1 MGLMPRHQARGERR
15 VAQLLDA
22 AAEVFAESGY
32 EATTTNAI
40 AARAGASPGTL
51 YQFFPN
57 KEAIADA
64 LAERYL
70 RQLGEIFAPDISQLP
85 APALADHLVDPL
97 MAFSIANP
105 GFTALFVGPAAPGKL
120 APSAEYVFKAVLNQ
134 VGELLESFAPQIPGA
149 QRARSAQV
157 AVQVIKGILP
167 LVLAT
172 SGAERTAMIGELKRL
187 MAAYLGSLPR
197 ETA

>member
-1 MGLMPRHQARGERR
+1 MGLTSRRQARGERR

-22 AAEVFAESGY
+22 AADVFAESGY

-57 KEAIADA
+57 KEAMADA

-70 RQLGEIFAPDISQLP
+70 RQLGEIFAPDISQLS

-97 MAFSIANP
+97 MEFSIANP
-105 GFTALFVGPAAPGKL
+105 GFMALFVGPAAPSKL
-120 APSAEYVFKAVLNQ
+120 APSAQYVFKAVLAQ
-134 VGELLESFAPQIPGA
+134 VGELLESFAPQVPGS
-149 QRARSAQV
+149 QRARCALV
-157 AVQVIKGILP
+157 TVQVIKGLLP
-167 LVLAT
+167 LALAT
-172 SGAERTAMIGELKRL
+172 SGAERTAMIGELKQL
-187 MAAYLGSLPR
+187 MAAYLGSLR
-197 ETA
+197 QQTA